1 MWVPIS
7 SKTAD
12 RLKLDMSRFT
22 IKSPG
27 VYIQNINLQPQSIE
41 GVSTS
46 SAAFLGETQ
55 MGPNT
60 PTLITSWK
68 QYQQIFGSYFGSDKF
83 MPYTVE
89 GFFLNGGQRCYVC
102 NVTNSDYA
110 AALALLEK
118 VEEVSI
124 VYAPNAQAT
133 PGLAGALISHCEQL
147 RYRFAILDSIKGQD
161 PSSVSK
167 PADSSFAALYYPW
180 IYVREA
186 DTVPL
191 RLVPA
196 GGHVAGIYAHTDI
209 ERGVNKAPANLL
221 VKGAVDLELTMESSQ
236 QDSLNLQGINCIRNF
251 SGKGI
256 LVWGA
261 RTLSSDAERKYISV
275 CRLLIY
281 LEQSIKKGTAWA
293 VFEPNNEATWAKIK
307 ASVECFLTQTWKND
321 MLTGVKPQDAYF
333 VNCDRNITMT
343 QNDID
348 NGRLIILVGVAPI
361 KPAEFLI
368 LRISQIMVHS

>member
-1 MWVPIS
+1 
-7 SKTAD
+7 
-12 RLKLDMSRFT
+12 MSRIT
-22 IKSPG
+22 IKPPG
-27 VYIQNINLQPQSIE
+27 VYVQNINLQPQSIE

-46 SAAFLGETQ
+46 TAAFLGETKI
-55 MGPNT
+55 GPNT

-68 QYQQIFGSYFGSDKF
+68 QYQQIFGSYFGSEKF

-102 NVTNSDYA
+102 NVTNSDYV
-110 AALALLEK
+110 AALTLLEK

-133 PGLAGALISHCEQL
+133 PGLAVALISHCERL
-147 RYRFAILDSIKGQD
+147 MYRFAILDSIKGQD
-161 PSSVSK
+161 PSSLSK

-180 IYVREA
+180 IFVKEA
-186 DTVPL
+186 DIGPL
-191 RLVPA
+191 RLVPP

-209 ERGVNKAPANLL
+209 EKGVNKAPANQL
-221 VKGAVDLELTMESSQ
+221 VKGAVDLELTIGSSQ
-236 QDSLNLQGINCIRNF
+236 QDILNLQGINCIRNF
-251 SGKGI
+251 SGRGI

-261 RTLSSDAERKYISV
+261 RTLSSDAERKYVSV

-281 LEQSIKKGTAWA
+281 LEQSIKKGTTWA

-307 ASVECFLTQTWKND
+307 ASVEFFLTQTWKKG
-321 MLTGVKPQDAYF
+321 MLMGVKPQEAFF

-348 NGRLIILVGVAPI
+348 NGRLLILVGVAPI

-368 LRISQIMVHS
+368 LRISQLIVHS